1 MATSE
6 SIPHGE
12 LNILFTKSVPHV
24 LEKIFFSLDF
34 DSFVACGKV
43 SFAWEGL
50 FSSRLY
56 QQKAYELW
64 REREENEE
72 RLCRASINGDA
83 KEVHRLLASGVNPNF
98 TRVDMTS
105 HPLWEN
111 ALFMAA
117 SNGNIEVVK
126 LLLKFG
132 ADSNI
137 QNSHG
142 TTPLH
147 AAIWGHYQLVKE
159 LLNAGALHTIVDMN
173 GDTPLHLA
181 VVASSLNVVEVL
193 LDAGAD
199 PKMTNRQGMTPLNL
213 ANRRKSTSKIA
224 RMLQSRT
231 LQPRGC

>member
-6 SIPHGE
+6 SIPHCKF
-12 LNILFTKSVPHV
+12 NILFTKSVPHI

-43 SFAWEGL
+43 SLAWEGL

-64 REREENEE
+64 TVRDENEE
-72 RLCRASINGDA
+72 RLCQASINGDA
-83 KEVHRLLASGVNPNF
+83 DEVHRLLASGVNPNF
-98 TRVDMTS
+98 IRVDMTS

-111 ALFMAA
+111 ALCIAA
-117 SNGNIEVVK
+117 SMGNIEVVK

-132 ADSNI
+132 ADPNI
-137 QNSHG
+137 QNSRG
-142 TTPLH
+142 KTPLH
-147 AAIWGHYQLVKE
+147 AARCCHDQLVKE
-159 LLNAGALHTIVDMN
+159 LLNAGALPTIVDMN

-181 VVASSLNVVEVL
+181 VVEMSLSVVQVL

-199 PKMTNRQGMTPLNL
+199 PKMTNRYGRTPINL
-213 ANRRKSTSKIA
+213 AKYGKKRNSQVA
-224 RMLQSRT
+224 RMLQAS
-231 LQPRGC
+231 